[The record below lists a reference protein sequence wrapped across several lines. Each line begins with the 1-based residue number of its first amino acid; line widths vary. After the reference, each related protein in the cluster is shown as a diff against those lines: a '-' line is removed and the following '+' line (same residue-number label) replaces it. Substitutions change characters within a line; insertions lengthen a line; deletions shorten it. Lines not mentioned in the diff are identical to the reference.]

1 MSRVGP
7 DADVSSPGAVAERPS
22 FDEFAPPAHGRIAD
36 LLVAATTRTGA
47 GHGSVI
53 LVSAPSGT
61 GKTAYLEQWSRV
73 LERQAS
79 VVTWD
84 RGAPSR
90 DFWTRMPDE
99 WFVSDDPDVPGPS
112 PRRVLIVDDA
122 HQISGPDDVSAVV
135 ELLDRMPAHTA
146 IVFCARYD
154 PPLPWHR
161 YARDHRFTRIGETD
175 LALRADEIADALGE
189 SAVVLN
195 HVQAERIRELTSGW
209 LILVS
214 AVADRLAGRRD
225 VDDCIDG
232 LASSPRPPTD
242 DLIGSL
248 IADLPEHLRA
258 LACRTAVVQSFDRDL
273 AIHLAGTDHDV
284 TDIDIDTALW
294 DLSAQGFP
302 VIIAGYRESRTYY
315 TYPGLVR
322 AYLQAELRRSG
333 ISPDTVLRSAAMWS
347 TYRRRSVDALSLAL
361 QMSNP
366 AELSTVLVTSGIR
379 MVVAGDV
386 DGFEALLDRWCRVA
400 PGSVEATVM
409 RALVAAERGDL
420 AEASMHLAEV
430 EQVTVSDADLTC
442 LLGALRLVVD
452 ARHRPDGND
461 RPIGWLDPPV
471 GVQDEVRA
479 FALMTAGSV
488 HISRGDLSWARRVWV
503 APMPSPRRHLSTCC
517 ASGSVLIARPQQV
530 GVGTWRACA
539 AGHARPSRA
548 RVRAAGR
555 RTTTSRSVLRWRRW
569 GSTSPGNRPLP
580 NR

>member
-1 MSRVGP
+1 M
-7 DADVSSPGAVAERPS
+7 
-22 FDEFAPPAHGRIAD
+22 
-36 LLVAATTRTGA
+36 
-47 GHGSVI
+47 
-53 LVSAPSGT
+53 
-61 GKTAYLEQWSRV
+61 
-73 LERQAS
+73 
-79 VVTWD
+79 
-84 RGAPSR
+84 
-90 DFWTRMPDE
+90 
-99 WFVSDDPDVPGPS
+99 
-112 PRRVLIVDDA
+112 
-122 HQISGPDDVSAVV
+122 
-135 ELLDRMPAHTA
+135 
-146 IVFCARYD
+146 
-154 PPLPWHR
+154 
-161 YARDHRFTRIGETD
+161 
-175 LALRADEIADALGE
+175 
-189 SAVVLN
+189 
-195 HVQAERIRELTSGW
+195 
-209 LILVS
+209 S